1 MYKLCDDVQIS
12 FHTMELRA
20 ELSYESVQF
29 IIHKLYEKAARKEG
43 LAYRENALSVRYA
56 CPSKGIQLKIWQ
68 CSNLAKYFAYLIVNP
83 RKIIGDFTHIGL
95 MKLDYPFTE
104 LLEEEIAGFWRELG
118 VPFDFKSWSFSRLD
132 IACQFHTHF
141 GKLLVKLL
149 RNQLIPKTFTLLQ
162 TGQRNR
168 MRSFYAKSREENI
181 QLYDKQFKMER
192 DGYTQYTD
200 RDWEEAENLW
210 RFELQ
215 LHSSRIRQIERE
227 HGITGSFAEQ
237 VAMWG
242 AHSASI
248 LADECDRLFGPHYYL
263 KMPDTRKLLTNSFII
278 SEYLDLIAQENSVP
292 KAWNK
297 MKEQGKHLYIKKR
310 FFEAGINPVVL
321 PDALITNRERCH
333 FPIPPFSK
341 LFIAPKK

>member
-1 MYKLCDDVQIS
+1 
-12 FHTMELRA
+12 
-20 ELSYESVQF
+20 
-29 IIHKLYEKAARKEG
+29 
-43 LAYRENALSVRYA
+43 
-56 CPSKGIQLKIWQ
+56 
-68 CSNLAKYFAYLIVNP
+68 
-83 RKIIGDFTHIGL
+83 
-95 MKLDYPFTE
+95 
-104 LLEEEIAGFWRELG
+104 
-118 VPFDFKSWSFSRLD
+118 
-132 IACQFHTHF
+132 
-141 GKLLVKLL
+141 
-149 RNQLIPKTFTLLQ
+149 
-162 TGQRNR
+162 
-168 MRSFYAKSREENI
+168 
-181 QLYDKQFKMER
+181 MER

-242 AHSASI
+242 ARSASI
-248 LADECDRLFGPHYYL
+248 LADECDRLFGSHYYITMHDARKQL
-263 KMPDTRKLLTNSFII
+263 TDDTII
-278 SEYLDLIAQENSVP
+278 NEYLNLITQENSVP

-321 PDALITNRERCH
+321 PDALIANRDRCH

-341 LFIAPKK
+341 LFTV